1 MSFIICVNSNKNDEF
16 PLQKS
21 WKQILK
27 NLKLWHNWRHIS
39 SLHISLNILSQCCWK
54 KWIFH
59 FRNIRIQST
68 YKFGSL
74 FTKRVRTLVF
84 SDIYLTRLVLWKPL
98 FWSLSRSKHLIFIF
112 NIYYLY
118 TKLNSTRMKPT
129 KKLLEKFKLEPD
141 PKRFSK
147 RLNRKSIKGN

>member
-1 MSFIICVNSNKNDEF
+1 MPIWLDCYKLNWRHWSFIICVNSNKNDEF

-39 SLHISLNILSQCCWK
+39 LNILGQCCWK

-59 FRNIRIQST
+59 FRKIRIQST
-68 YKFGSL
+68 YKFCSL

-98 FWSLSRSKHLIFIF
+98 FWSLLRSEHLIKIYQNKLYNNETYQKAFGEIQIGARSKTIFETIEQE
-112 NIYYLY
+112 I
-118 TKLNSTRMKPT
+118 
-129 KKLLEKFKLEPD
+129 
-141 PKRFSK
+141 
-147 RLNRKSIKGN
+147 